1 MARKSELLYWT
12 GSRWANAKFRHWD
25 VGESPDAWMDNYESD
40 GTDSNPVMSLRL
52 EEKIGNPRSAV
63 LTISNTP
70 RNASSAAANEKKGRF
85 TGVFTDFQNV
95 RLRDGDTGTILFAGK
110 IYNMQEKY
118 DVVLGNIIVLTLR
131 DNLEEL
137 KNYKIGTW
145 VDNPLAYTTGSRV
158 SSDIATIIDNVA
170 YLDSDSISFS
180 NTDKYE
186 ASATQYDQAG
196 NIEFPGNSTVLKAVS
211 NLAKKDPHEDGATD
225 DFGYDYLVDPAVVT
239 SATDTAAPSADW
251 NYFKRGTRPSTAPE
265 TYGLSIK
272 YPKPSNFA
280 KDGYNTRMMNDF
292 DFEEPKGEIYSDV
305 VLTYRDMHLQLEGGV
320 EATDGSQG
328 AADRV
333 VTKRF
338 ERIDVTFTNDGAFTG
353 ATYPIGQ
360 GELLTFT
367 PDGGGAAQFAK
378 FEYQSVIRSG
388 TNVTGFIIV
397 SPLIAS
403 PSFNANF
410 PEAVG
415 TITGVTSG
423 KTATTTA
430 TCRVAKNFG
439 VRKSKAVKSVDTL
452 DPQKIRQEIA
462 SYLSRNTTVIKRG
475 AYKVANYPYHY
486 IDAQASKVSRSN
498 GTVSFT
504 TGAFATNGGSAT
516 NNPELFGVH
525 VGDVIVELDAT
536 ATTITRYAYISSTG
550 SSSVVY
556 GGDTATQTSDGTA
569 LDATKPMR
577 IYIPLRPGHIA
588 QVTNSLVDV
597 SGTHLVTYLNY
608 EEKDGVSFTEIAS
621 VGKND
626 SAALKPN
633 IFDTLVD
640 GVESYGD
647 TDPTKGTN
655 IANVKSWT
663 FTGTATATDS
673 DTVAWTAG
681 KLYDDTGAILY
692 SISSGDTGNMS
703 AESIVYFDVVA
714 NSAIFSTSTKATY
727 VEKVNRV
734 KILAASNSSTAAG
747 SQATFSYLTPVSGFS
762 TTGAQLLSAADA
774 IVDNSLTA
782 TLAKKGVQQWSSNL
796 SFEAT
801 GTAGDYNKI
810 KFGLKGT
817 IGNNANVQF
826 ADGTD
831 ETVLSSKNI
840 SNATNI
846 GSGASI
852 TVTTSSTAGVVTFTT
867 TGTIYLYKSVGDS
880 ESTTI
885 KATDDYSDV
894 YADDAILLCTVSV
907 PSSDDDSD
915 SPSIFPFTA
924 NEATISAGVLAANSI
939 TADVIQAGVV
949 AADFLS
955 ANVTLTNKLFA
966 GAGTFD
972 SNLYGVALGTLGSN
986 RSFVAQ
992 TNGTTQVEILSSGTN
1007 AGLLTAGGGNVIIG
1021 ANGVEI
1027 KQAAAEGTSRLF
1039 LSSAN
1044 IHTFEDRGY
1053 TQGGSTGQSASRGDM
1068 AGAMSVAS
1076 TSSDTLNFFSPST
1089 LTAGAT
1095 DFSFSRRNSANLA
1108 NDGGSGSNEVTYL
1121 EVGKLK
1127 VNFGNSTYNDDV
1139 ELLFSTTADSEVT
1152 FTHNRGNA
1160 AIANGGK
1167 LDLDGFTG
1175 LTFATAVTSGN
1186 VETGAY
1192 GTFRYATDGGGGSAD
1207 VLAFLSGQGNATP
1220 AAATGESA
1228 FWTMLSED
1236 DGASGSRLIF
1246 EPIVDYGTSAGSD
1259 NHAWIGYHNTLVG
1272 IQSYY
1277 MYVGDGTNSFPG
1289 IAWQGD
1295 SNTGFYRISSGKV
1308 GYSSDGTNEFYFD
1321 TGIYPA
1327 TDSSGGTAGE
1337 SLGAG
1342 SQAWHAIHGYTLY
1355 MYNSVSTTGTDL
1367 IVTGAGQIA
1376 KKSSSIQYKD
1386 NVKELV
1392 FDSSK
1397 LDSLRP
1403 VSYDYKFDNAPDIGL
1418 IAEEVNEVYPELIN
1432 YDKHGKAES
1441 IKYHSLSVMLL
1452 DEVNKLRKEVKI
1464 LKEKS

>member
-1 MARKSELLYWT
+1 MAQKSELLYWT

-25 VGESPDAWMDNYESD
+25 TGESPDAWMDNYETD
-40 GTDSNPVMSLRL
+40 GTDSNPVMALTIS
-52 EEKIGNPRSAV
+52 ETVGNPRSAKIT
-63 LTISNTP
+63 LSNTP
-70 RNASSAAANEKKGRF
+70 RDASSSTGNEGKGRF
-85 TGVFTDFQNV
+85 TGVFTDFQNI
-95 RLRDGDTGTILFAGK
+95 RIRDGETGTILFSGK
-110 IYNMQEKY
+110 IYDMQEQY
-118 DVVLGNIIVLTLR
+118 EQTLGNIIVLTLR

-137 KNYKIGTW
+137 KNYKVGTW
-145 VDNPLAYTTGSRV
+145 VNNPLAYTTSSRV
-158 SSDIATIIDNVA
+158 SSDIATLIDNVA
-170 YLDSDSISFS
+170 YLDTDSISFS

-186 ASATQYDQAG
+186 ASATVYDQAG
-196 NIEFPGNSTVLKAVS
+196 SIEFPGNTTLLKTVS
-211 NLAKKDPHEDGATD
+211 NLARKDPHADGVTE

-239 SATDTAAPSADW
+239 SATDTAAPAADW

-272 YPKPSNFA
+272 YPKPSNFS

-292 DFEEPKGEIYSDV
+292 EFEEPKAEIYSDV
-305 VLTYRDMHLQLEGGV
+305 VLTYRDRMLQLEGGV

-328 AADRV
+328 AADQIV
-333 VTKRF
+333 SKRF
-338 ERIDVTFTNDGAFTG
+338 ERVNVTFTNDGAFTG
-353 ATYPIGQ
+353 VSYPLGQ

-367 PDGGGAAQFAK
+367 PSAGGGASQFAR
-378 FEYQSVIRSG
+378 FEYQSVVRSG
-388 TNVTGFIIV
+388 TNVTGFIVV

-403 PSFNANF
+403 PSFDADF
-410 PEAVG
+410 PEAAG

-430 TCRVAKNFG
+430 TCRPAANFG
-439 VRKSKAVKSVDTL
+439 VRKSKAINSVDTL
-452 DPQKIRQEIA
+452 DPQKLRQEIA

-475 AYKVANYPYHY
+475 TYKVSNYPYHY

-504 TGAFATNGGSAT
+504 LGCFATNGGSGT
-516 NNPELFGVH
+516 NNPELFGVQ

-536 ATTITRYAYISSTG
+536 ASTVTRYAYISTTG

-556 GGDTATQTSDGTA
+556 GGNTATQTSDGTA

-577 IYIPLRPGHIA
+577 IYIPLRTGHIA

-597 SGTHLVTYLNY
+597 SGTHLITSL
-608 EEKDGVSFTEIAS
+608 EFQEQDGVSFTTMSS

-633 IFDTLVD
+633 IFDALIE
-640 GVESYGD
+640 GAENYGD
-647 TDPTKGTN
+647 VNPEKNTN

-663 FTGTATATDS
+663 FTGTASATDA
-673 DTVAWTAG
+673 DTVEWTAG
-681 KLYDDTGAILY
+681 KLYDDTGSVLY
-692 SISSGDTGNMS
+692 SISSGNTGNMS

-714 NSAIFSTSTKATY
+714 NSGIFSTTTKAAY
-727 VEKVNRV
+727 VEKINRV
-734 KILAASNSSTAAG
+734 KILAASNSAIAVG

-774 IVDNSLTA
+774 IVNNSLTA

-817 IGNNANVQF
+817 IANNANVQF

-831 ETVLSSKNI
+831 ETVLSSTNI

-852 TVTTSSTAGVVTFTT
+852 TVTTSSAAGVVTFST
-867 TGTIYLYKSVGDS
+867 TGTTYLYKSVGDS
-880 ESTTI
+880 ASTTI
-885 KATDDYSDV
+885 KATNDYSDV

-949 AADFLS
+949 SAEFLS

-966 GAGTFD
+966 GIGTFD
-972 SNLYGVALGTLGSN
+972 SNLYGIALGVLDASGDI

-992 TNGTTQVEILSSGTN
+992 TNGTTQVEIRSAGTN
-1007 AGLLTAGGGNVIIG
+1007 AGVLTAGGGNVRIG
-1021 ANGVEI
+1021 ANGITIDSTSDPNTNPRLSFENDDT
-1027 KQAAAEGTSRLF
+1027 AAAHSGT
-1039 LSSAN
+1039 
-1044 IHTFEDRGY
+1044 IGIRGATDEVMDFY
-1053 TQGGSTGQSASRGDM
+1053 SPATLG
-1068 AGAMSVAS
+1068 AGH
-1076 TSSDTLNFFSPST
+1076 
-1089 LTAGAT
+1089 T
-1095 DFSFSRRNSANLA
+1095 DFSFARRNSAYAADTTA
-1108 NDGGSGSNEVTYL
+1108 NQAGEFTINYGNATYTNAI
-1121 EVGKLK
+1121 E
-1127 VNFGNSTYNDDV
+1127 F
-1139 ELLFSTTADSEVT
+1139 LFSTTTDSEVT
-1152 FTHNRGNA
+1152 LKHNRGNA

-1192 GTFRYATDGGGGSAD
+1192 GTFRYSVDGGGGSED
-1207 VLAFLSGQGNATP
+1207 VLGFLSGQTNATP
-1220 AAATGESA
+1220 AAATQQSS
-1228 FWTMLSED
+1228 FWTMLSEGD
-1236 DGASGSRLIF
+1236 ASSNRLIF
-1246 EPIVDYGTSAGSD
+1246 EPIVTWSNASGFD
-1259 NHAWIGYHNTLVG
+1259 NYSYIGYHNPVYSTT
-1272 IQSYY
+1272 SYY
-1277 MYVGDGTNSFPG
+1277 LNAGDGSVSFPSF
-1289 IAWQGD
+1289 AFYGD
-1295 SNTGFYRISSGKV
+1295 NNTGFYRIASGQV

-1327 TDSSGGTAGE
+1327 TDSSGGTGGE

-1342 SQAWHAIHGYTLY
+1342 SQAWYAVHGYTLY
-1355 MYNSVSTTGTDL
+1355 MYNSASTTGTDL
-1367 IVTGAGQIA
+1367 IVTGSGQIA

-1397 LDSLRP
+1397 LDKLRP
-1403 VSYDYKFDNAPDIGL
+1403 VSYDYKLDNAPDIGL
-1418 IAEEVNEVYPELIN
+1418 IAEEVDEIYPELIN

-1441 IKYHSLSVMLL
+1441 IKYHGLSVMLL
-1452 DEVNKLRKEVKI
+1452 EEMKNLRKEIKE

>member
-292 DFEEPKGEIYSDV
+292 DFEEPKAEIYSDV
-305 VLTYRDMHLQLEGGV
+305 VLTYRDRHLQLEGGV

-328 AADRV
+328 AADQV

-597 SGTHLVTYLNY
+597 SGTHLITYLNY

-681 KLYDDTGAILY
+681 KLYDDAGSVVY

-714 NSAIFSTSTKATY
+714 NSTIFSTSTKATY

-734 KILAASNSSTAAG
+734 KVLAANNSDTAEG

-762 TTGAQLLSAADA
+762 TTGAQVLLATNALANASMT
-774 IVDNSLTA
+774 S
-782 TLAKKGVQQWSSNL
+782 TLAKKGMQGWATDII
-796 SFEAT
+796 FE
-801 GTAGDYNKI
+801 
-810 KFGLKGT
+810 
-817 IGNNANVQF
+817 
-826 ADGTD
+826 GTD
-831 ETVLSSKNI
+831 WDDIKWHKVDASDSTSGNVSFSDNVEEAITYGSKTFSGDDLGKTV
-840 SNATNI
+840 
-846 GSGASI
+846 
-852 TVTTSSTAGVVTFTT
+852 
-867 TGTIYLYKSVGDS
+867 YCYKTVGDS
-880 ESTTI
+880 PS
-885 KATDDYSDV
+885 ATLVFTRDYTDLYTDSR
-894 YADDAILLCTVSV
+894 ILMATFVV
-907 PSSDDDSD
+907 AGSDDNTG
-915 SPSIFPFTA
+915 SPSIFPFNGSQPTVSAGLISAGAITASNIQANTITADEINTDAITA
-924 NEATISAGVLAANSI
+924 NELIAGAITSKHTITGAIVQTDAGANTGVKMISASSALRIYEGNLEFYTSDGYPRGSLRAQNF
-939 TADVIQAGVV
+939 TWADSTVRPGISV
-949 AADFLS
+949 
-955 ANVTLTNKLFA
+955 
-966 GAGTFD
+966 
-972 SNLYGVALGTLGSN
+972 YGPSTS
-986 RSFVAQ
+986 S
-992 TNGTTQVEILSSGTN
+992 LSSPTIANLALFGHQVGNSSQTYDAVSGQTANTSMLVYGSAELKGTSGNYSRLFFTDSSAAPQGALYVAGGVPINMPADLETKQRMLVMGNDNALADYWAFDVADSSSAYRKFMYPSNATSDGTVGDSYSYIGSYDNSGTWTSRPLTGLQSYYLWGGEGTN
-1007 AGLLTAGGGNVIIG
+1007 AAPSHSFTGDADTGMYRVGANIIGFATAGTARWSIGTGGDFVPATDGSGGSGFDIG
-1021 ANGVEI
+1021 
-1027 KQAAAEGTSRLF
+1027 
-1039 LSSAN
+1039 SSSYEVDK
-1044 IHTFEDRGY
+1044 FYGY
-1053 TQGGSTGQSASRGDM
+1053 TIYFSNS
-1068 AGAMSVAS
+1068 AS
-1076 TSSDTLNFFSPST
+1076 TS
-1089 LTAGAT
+1089 
-1095 DFSFSRRNSANLA
+1095 
-1108 NDGGSGSNEVTYL
+1108 
-1121 EVGKLK
+1121 
-1127 VNFGNSTYNDDV
+1127 
-1139 ELLFSTTADSEVT
+1139 
-1152 FTHNRGNA
+1152 
-1160 AIANGGK
+1160 
-1167 LDLDGFTG
+1167 
-1175 LTFATAVTSGN
+1175 
-1186 VETGAY
+1186 
-1192 GTFRYATDGGGGSAD
+1192 
-1207 VLAFLSGQGNATP
+1207 
-1220 AAATGESA
+1220 
-1228 FWTMLSED
+1228 
-1236 DGASGSRLIF
+1236 
-1246 EPIVDYGTSAGSD
+1246 
-1259 NHAWIGYHNTLVG
+1259 
-1272 IQSYY
+1272 
-1277 MYVGDGTNSFPG
+1277 
-1289 IAWQGD
+1289 
-1295 SNTGFYRISSGKV
+1295 
-1308 GYSSDGTNEFYFD
+1308 
-1321 TGIYPA
+1321 
-1327 TDSSGGTAGE
+1327 
-1337 SLGAG
+1337 
-1342 SQAWHAIHGYTLY
+1342 
-1355 MYNSVSTTGTDL
+1355 GTDL
-1367 IVTGAGQIA
+1367 IVTASGQIA

-1392 FDSSK
+1392 YDSSK
-1397 LDSLRP
+1397 LDKLRP
-1403 VSYDYKFDNAPDIGL
+1403 VSYDYKLDNAPDIGL
-1418 IAEEVNEVYPELIN
+1418 IAEEVNEIYPELIN
-1432 YDKHGKAES
+1432 YDKEGKAES
-1441 IKYHSLSVMLL
+1441 IKYHGLSVMLL
-1452 DEVNKLRKEVKI
+1452 EEMKNLRKEI
-1464 LKEKS
+1464 NELKGKN